1 MAFAAILPSFFFAN
15 SKALRNASASVTR
28 QQFLTLCD
36 VNSVCVKPLHNQ
48 TINHQKLSG
57 ETWGTICHVPAWAG
71 TRVSG
76 KVQAGRTGL
85 TQPAGPEGF
94 HDVPG
99 LPTRGQERWPESSQR
114 PGPSSPQL
122 AATPAGLNE
131 SAGER

>member
-15 SKALRNASASVTR
+15 SKALRNAWACVTR
-28 QQFLTLCD
+28 QKFLTLCD
-36 VNSVCVKPLHNQ
+36 VNSICVKPLHNQ

-94 HDVPG
+94 TTSRVSRPG
-99 LPTRGQERWPESSQR
+99 GRKDGPESPQK